1 MKNRR
6 GFTLVELMVTIGII
20 VIVAAAGT
28 IGIVISLKRNQEKA
42 ANLSA
47 GAQNFES
54 AAYEQLGGM
63 NESLDYLPPVQT
75 KLPDPSES
83 DPSDESEV
91 SEASEA
97 SETSQTSQS
106 VTTTTTATTAASS
119 NSGSTTLHGS
129 QYNKQAGTTI
139 SGNGQGI
146 DSVTIHVPSGTRITG
161 IGDASNGGRYNVI
174 ISSDGRTATVSYTNQ
189 SWATRAS
196 SLSVNNICWE
206 GPNDVDITYDI
217 SYG

>member
-6 GFTLVELMVTIGII
+6 GFTLVELMITIGII

-28 IGIVISLKRNQEKA
+28 VGIVISLKRNQEKA

-91 SEASEA
+91 SEASETSEVTEA
-97 SETSQTSQS
+97 ST
-106 VTTTTTATTAASS
+106 TTTTTAAASS

-146 DSVTIHVPSGTRITG
+146 DSVTIHVPSGTRITS
-161 IGDASNGGRYNVI
+161 IGDAGNGGRYNVT

-196 SLSVNNICWE
+196 SLNVNNICWE
-206 GPNDVDITYDI
+206 GPTDVDITYDI